1 MLLLRGGVAILHD
14 LNSTNGTYASSSEPP
29 VDRVPLEGTRLAL
42 GDSLRFGFCPWIYRL
57 EDRPTGILWGFAA
70 SKGFHNAVR
79 LHPNQEARSKDK
91 MSRDV
96 RSLLSGDDLTQIMN
110 TAMMEFALE
119 NRVESAAVSAICG
132 PFGYLIGKGDDSARA
147 IELML
152 NALRMLECWTGILEF
167 PALSNDRKN
176 SEERTWKRA
185 DAPAE
190 GDAMGKTG
198 EEVRCTSS
206 REERRQQQLQFAET
220 SYLGWLTQVWE
231 RLAALRCQL
240 QSYSLFEQSVREEYA
255 AVRSRAAAE
264 GSPMAHNPS
273 LEELEA
279 TCTAFAQRPMC
290 ASASWAS
297 SPFART
303 CPLRARST
311 PGKIRPATAVA
322 DLATEEE
329 HKEVDTLEGVVPGP
343 ADIEEEQERLSG
355 RSWEVS
361 SILRP
366 PLASAADLESV
377 ESQLQEALT
386 FLTETLPALA
396 AEIGEQVSGL
406 VFQALLA
413 RSSRPLPG
421 HSGRERCSSERLDGV
436 DSDQVARLVVDAEQL
451 VALLRVKI
459 EDDGDLAG
467 SLTGSVGHFMTI

>member
-1 MLLLRGGVAILHD
+1 MAAEADQGTSTKERPRRLLLRSAADGYAIRSDGQTVIGRKECDIEVRHASVSAQHASIHLLTPEEAASDSSKVAILHD

-57 EDRPTGILWGFAA
+57 ED
-70 SKGFHNAVR
+70 
-79 LHPNQEARSKDK
+79 
-91 MSRDV
+91 
-96 RSLLSGDDLTQIMN
+96 
-110 TAMMEFALE
+110 
-119 NRVESAAVSAICG
+119 
-132 PFGYLIGKGDDSARA
+132 
-147 IELML
+147 
-152 NALRMLECWTGILEF
+152 
-167 PALSNDRKN
+167 
-176 SEERTWKRA
+176 
-185 DAPAE
+185 APAE

-220 SYLGWLTQVWE
+220 SYLGWLTQV
-231 RLAALRCQL
+231 
-240 QSYSLFEQSVREEYA
+240 REEYA

-279 TCTAFAQRPMC
+279 TCTAFAQRPMSRC

-413 RSSRPLPG
+413 RSSRTLPG

-459 EDDGDLAG
+459 EDDGDLALARTVLED
-467 SLTGSVGHFMTI
+467 SIRFFWDLDQCAKWRDISPWELFEEVND